1 MLRLCF
7 TTVKGGC
14 AEILPK
20 LHLVIHFGQ
29 VGLII
34 KIIITCGRVLLIV
47 AIYLASGDMAMAAQP
62 LG

>member
-29 VGLII
+29 VGLL
-34 KIIITCGRVLLIV
+34 ITCGRVLLIV

>member
-7 TTVKGGC
+7 TTVGGGC

-29 VGLII
+29 VGLL
-34 KIIITCGRVLLIV
+34 ITCGRVLLIV

>member
-14 AEILPK
+14 AEILRK
-20 LHLVIHFGQ
+20 LHLVIYFGQ
-29 VGLII
+29 VGL
-34 KIIITCGRVLLIV
+34 IITCGRVLLIV
-47 AIYLASGDMAMAAQP
+47 AIYLASGDIAMAAQP